1 MKFLDSDSEDSSL
14 IDLTPLIDVVFL
26 LLIFFMVTTT
36 FTKESE
42 LQVRLPE
49 ANSQPIKANAK
60 SQVEVMISKDSELAL
75 RKNGSDDVQT
85 LVNSERS
92 TLIRALNEYQGD
104 KNTLLIIRADK
115 DAKHQTV
122 INVMDVARELNL
134 SRVTFATQNN

>member
-1 MKFLDSDSEDSSL
+1 MKFLDSDTEESSL

-49 ANSQPIKANAK
+49 ANSQPQKADVN
-60 SQVEVMISKDSELAL
+60 SQVEVMISKDSELAV
-75 RKNGSDDVQT
+75 RKRGSEEVQT

-92 TLIRALNEYQGD
+92 TLIRALNEYQD
-104 KNTLLIIRADK
+104 DENILLIIRADK
-115 DAKHQTV
+115 EAKHQSV